1 MKSRTMLICAMLLAV
16 CGLVWAFTA
25 KPDFSGSWRL
35 DTGRSVGLRQGME
48 MFLTVKHDGETLEA
62 ETKIVAPPQPETAQK
77 DVFKLDGAET
87 EFTPP
92 QPPGAKGKR
101 SGQWLAR
108 GNGFLI
114 NETVTAPGPNNG
126 PAVTTNITR
135 KWILSPD
142 GNELTQDL
150 YIDDA
155 RGSREVKRIFVR
167 K

>member
-1 MKSRTMLICAMLLAV
+1 MKRKVLAGSFVILALAV
-16 CGLVWAFTA
+16 GLVWAAA
-25 KPDFSGSWRL
+25 KPNFSGSWRL
-35 DTGRSVGLRQGME
+35 DTNRSVGLRQGMDIA
-48 MFLTVKHDGETLEA
+48 LTVKHEGEMLEIEA
-62 ETKIVAPPQPETAQK
+62 KTTVPQQPDVVQK
-77 DVFKLDGAET
+77 DIYKLDGTET

-114 NETVTAPGPNNG
+114 NETITAPGPNNG
-126 PAVTTNITR
+126 PTVTTNVTR

-142 GNELTQDL
+142 GSELTQDL

-155 RGSREVKRIFVR
+155 RGSREVKRIFV
-167 K
+167 KK